1 MKKSLQISVKQP
13 CSENFAN
20 FRKTE
25 QGGYCNSCQKEV
37 IDFTGLSDFEIVQY
51 FKNENVSTCG
61 RFKTSQLKNYEFEPD
76 TIMNTNIFFKS
87 FGIASFSLLALCAT
101 PPVQSQEIVEA
112 TPNLEMVI
120 DQNIHNTNVP
130 LADSYTVR
138 GTVLDESN
146 LPLPGV
152 NVILKGTSIG
162 TTTDYDGKFEF
173 PQKLEVNDVLIFSY
187 IGYDTKEHKIK
198 ASETDTIEIEIMF
211 DSTDIELMGDVVV
224 GEAYKSKRN
233 IFQKFIALFK

>member
-20 FRKTE
+20 FKKTE

-37 IDFTGLSDFEIVQY
+37 IEFTRLSDLEVLQH
-51 FKNENVSTCG
+51 FKKDNGSTCG
-61 RFKTSQLKNYEFEPD
+61 RFRTSQLKNYEFESVG
-76 TIMNTNIFFKS
+76 IMNMNIFPKS

-101 PPVQSQEIVEA
+101 APIQSQEVAQA
-112 TPNLEMVI
+112 TPKMEMVI
-120 DQNIHNTNVP
+120 SQKVGNAKVVDE
-130 LADSYTVR
+130 SYTVR
-138 GTVLDESN
+138 GTVLDETD

-173 PQKLEVNDVLIFSY
+173 PQKLEANDVLVFSY
-187 IGYDTKEHKIK
+187 IGYDTKEFKVA
-198 ASETDTIEIEIMF
+198 ASQNDTIDIIIVF
-211 DSTDIELMGDVVV
+211 DATDIELMGDVVV
-224 GEAYKSKRN
+224 GGAYKSKRN